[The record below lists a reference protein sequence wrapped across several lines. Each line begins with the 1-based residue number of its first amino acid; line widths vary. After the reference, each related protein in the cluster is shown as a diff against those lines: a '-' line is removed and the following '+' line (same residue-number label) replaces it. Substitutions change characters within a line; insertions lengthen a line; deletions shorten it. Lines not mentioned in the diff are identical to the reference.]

1 MLIENSKKD
10 LSHWKNKGV
19 IVVGV
24 LIEGYVDKY
33 IEKYPEKFKR
43 DIKKLAKYSCVT
55 WIKLANQLK
64 YDIKNGKGSFTS
76 ERGKISDDIDDLIVD
91 VTHIVKEKLLRSTV
105 YIAAYKVV
113 CDTSLLNIKYISHI
127 AASYKFYEEL
137 LKQIRFDVIKV
148 VRNDMELNN
157 KTASQIHEND
167 T

>member
-55 WIKLANQLK
+55 WIKLADQLK

-76 ERGKISDDIDDLIVD
+76 ERGKMSDDIDDLIVD
-91 VTHIVKEKLLRSTV
+91 VTHIVKEKIVTFYSV
-105 YIAAYKVV
+105 YSCI
-113 CDTSLLNIKYISHI
+113 
-127 AASYKFYEEL
+127 
-137 LKQIRFDVIKV
+137 
-148 VRNDMELNN
+148 
-157 KTASQIHEND
+157 
-167 T
+167 